1 MTALETARSGHVVIG
16 IDTHKHIHVAAVM
29 DTIGG
34 ILATLTITT
43 DQAGFKQVLEWG
55 ASFGKILALGI
66 EGTGSYGATL
76 TSFLRRHGHK
86 VVEAGRPDRRS
97 RRVNGKSDTLDAE
110 NAARSVLAGFA
121 TATPKTADGT
131 VEMIR
136 QLKIAHDSAVT
147 ERSATMVTI
156 KAMLVHGADE
166 LRRETSR
173 KSQIMLARHLAAL
186 RPRALDT
193 PDDALRHSLRSLARR
208 WQNLDAEAKE
218 LTAMIE
224 QLVTNT
230 APQLVEQFG
239 IGIDTAAEILIVA
252 GDNPERIRSESAFAK
267 LAGISPVP
275 TGSGMTSGRHRINH
289 GGHRQLNAAIYR
301 TVIVR
306 MRFHEPTIAYVARRT
321 AEGKSKREIIRC
333 LKRYVIREVYH
344 LVKANPTTGEIG
356 S

>member
-1 MTALETARSGHVVIG
+1 MATLETVRSGHVVIG

-29 DTIGG
+29 DTVGG

-43 DQAGFKQVLEWG
+43 DTAGFKQLLEWSS
-55 ASFGKILALGI
+55 SFGKVIAFGI

-76 TSFLRRHGHK
+76 TSFLRRQGHK

-97 RRVNGKSDTLDAE
+97 RRANGKSDTLDAE
-110 NAARSVLAGFA
+110 NAAKSVLAGYA
-121 TATPKTADGT
+121 TVIPKTADGAA
-131 VEMIR
+131 EMIR

-147 ERSATMVTI
+147 DRTAAMVTM
-156 KAMLVHGADE
+156 KAMLVHGSDE
-166 LRRETSR
+166 LRRETNR
-173 KSQIMLARHLAAL
+173 KTQIMLARYLAAL
-186 RPRALDT
+186 RPRALET
-193 PDDALRHSLRSLARR
+193 PGDALRHTLRSLARR
-208 WQNLDAEAKE
+208 WQQLDVEAKE
-218 LTAMIE
+218 MSALIE

-230 APQLVEQFG
+230 APQLLEQFG
-239 IGIDTAAEILIVA
+239 IGVDTAAEILIVA
-252 GDNPERIRSESAFAK
+252 GDNPERIRSEAAFAK

-275 TGSGMTSGRHRINH
+275 TGSGMNSGRHRINR

-344 LVKANPTTGEIG
+344 LVKVDPTTGEMR